1 MINYSR
7 YRRSIEKLYDSTCK
21 VSRYVET
28 ETTSGETRLSEEPE
42 LVYIDQPCRIS
53 QKTLS
58 SNKQTEVENEIS
70 YEIKLFIAPELEI
83 RQGDTII
90 VTNKLGRTQT
100 YTAGEP
106 FPPYP
111 THQEVSLQREGKA

>member
-7 YRRSIEKLYDSTCK
+7 HRRAIKKLYDSTCTI
-21 VSRYVET
+21 SRYAEMET
-28 ETTSGETRLSEEPE
+28 ASGETRLSEDPE
-42 LVYIDQPCRIS
+42 IVYTDEPCRIS
-53 QKTLS
+53 QKALG

-83 RQGDTII
+83 RQGDTIT
-90 VTNKLGRTQT
+90 VTNKLGRAQT